1 MTALFGPAGQCDKAR
16 EKKLKSTLEYL
27 EYLKSVGL
35 HAFEYSCGRG
45 VNIGEQTAKKLGERA
60 KQLGISLSL
69 HAPYYIS
76 LASLEEEKRKK
87 SVDHYLYQSAL
98 TVDHMGGTRIVV
110 HPGGLNK
117 QTRGRALE
125 VAVETLRQA
134 QQYLDAH
141 GLSHI
146 VMCPETMGKICQLG
160 DLDEVIALC
169 KVDDRMLPCVDF
181 GHMNARTL
189 GALDS
194 KEAYAAL
201 LDKLEQELGS
211 ERVRRM
217 HVHFSQ
223 IEYSAG
229 GEVRHLTF
237 SDNKGFGPDYQPLME
252 LFAQRGISPTV
263 ICESAGTQS
272 QDALTMQESY
282 RRALS
287 EFSGENEANAKGK
300 GC

>member
-1 MTALFGPAGQCDKAR
+1 MKVKFGPAGQCGKAK
-16 EKKLKSTLEYL
+16 ELKIKSTLQYL
-27 EYLKSVGL
+27 DYLDQIGL
-35 HAFEYSCGRG
+35 SAFEYSCGRG
-45 VNIGEQTAKKLGERA
+45 VNIGEKTARQLGEKAKKLGIA
-60 KQLGISLSL
+60 MSL
-69 HAPYYIS
+69 HTPYFIS

-87 SVDHYLYQSAL
+87 SVEHYIYQSAL
-98 TVDHMGGTRIVV
+98 TVDYMGGTRIVV

-117 QTRGRALE
+117 QTRAKALE
-125 VAVETLRQA
+125 VAIDTIRKA
-134 QQYLDAH
+134 QKFLDEQ

-146 VMCPETMGKICQLG
+146 IMCPETMGKILQLG

-189 GALDS
+189 GSLDS
-194 KEAYAAL
+194 KEAFAAL
-201 LDKLEQELGS
+201 LDKLEDQLGK
-211 ERVRRM
+211 ERIRRM

-229 GEVRHLTF
+229 GEVRHLIF

-252 LFAQRGISPTV
+252 LFAERGMEPTV

-272 QDALTMQESY
+272 EDALIMQ
-282 RRALS
+282 RAYEKALL
-287 EFSGENEANAKGK
+287 EDKK
-300 GC
+300 

>member
-1 MTALFGPAGQCDKAR
+1 MEAKFGPAGQCGKAK
-16 EKKLKSTLEYL
+16 ELKIKSTLQYL
-27 EYLKSVGL
+27 DYLDQVGL
-35 HAFEYSCGRG
+35 TAFEYSCGRG
-45 VNIGEQTAKKLGERA
+45 VNISEKTARQLGEKA
-60 KQLGISLSL
+60 ESLGISMSL
-69 HAPYYIS
+69 HAPYFIS

-87 SVDHYLYQSAL
+87 SVEHYIYQSAL
-98 TVDHMGGTRIVV
+98 AVDYMRGTRIVV

-117 QTRGRALE
+117 QSRAKALE
-125 VAVETLRQA
+125 VATETLAQA
-134 QQYLDAH
+134 RRYLDEY

-146 VMCPETMGKICQLG
+146 TICPETMGKILQLG
-160 DLDEVIALC
+160 NLEEVIALC
-169 KVDDRMLPCVDF
+169 KIDDRMIPCIDF

-194 KEAYAAL
+194 KEAFAAL
-201 LDKLEQELGS
+201 LSQLENGLGK

-237 SDNKGFGPDYQPLME
+237 SDNKGFGPNYRPLME
-252 LFAQRGISPTV
+252 LFAEWGIMPTV

-272 QDALTMQESY
+272 EDALTMQKAYEE
-282 RRALS
+282 AFS
-287 EFSGENEANAKGK
+287 ENRENEG
-300 GC
+300 

>member
-1 MTALFGPAGQCDKAR
+1 MKVKFGPAGQCGKAK
-16 EKKLKSTLEYL
+16 ELKIKSTLQYL
-27 EYLKSVGL
+27 DYVDQIGL
-35 HAFEYSCGRG
+35 SAFEYSCGRG
-45 VNIGEQTAKKLGERA
+45 VNIGEKTARQLGEKAKKLGIA
-60 KQLGISLSL
+60 MSL
-69 HAPYYIS
+69 HAPYFIS

-87 SVDHYLYQSAL
+87 SVEHYIYQSAL
-98 TVDHMGGTRIVV
+98 TVDYMGGTRIVV

-117 QTRGRALE
+117 QTRAKALE
-125 VAVETLRQA
+125 VAIDTIRKA
-134 QQYLDAH
+134 QKFLDEQ

-146 VMCPETMGKICQLG
+146 IMCPETMGKILQLG

-189 GALDS
+189 GSLDS
-194 KEAYAAL
+194 KEAFAAL
-201 LDKLEQELGS
+201 LDKLEDQLGK
-211 ERVRRM
+211 ERIRRM

-229 GEVRHLTF
+229 GEVRHLIF

-252 LFAQRGISPTV
+252 LFAERGMEPTV

-272 QDALTMQESY
+272 EDALIMQ
-282 RRALS
+282 RAYEKALL
-287 EFSGENEANAKGK
+287 EDKK
-300 GC
+300 

>member
-1 MTALFGPAGQCDKAR
+1 MKVKFGPAGQCGKAK
-16 EKKLKSTLEYL
+16 ELKIKSTLQYL
-27 EYLKSVGL
+27 DYLDQIGL
-35 HAFEYSCGRG
+35 SAFEYSCGRG
-45 VNIGEQTAKKLGERA
+45 VNIGEKTARQLGEKAKKLGIA
-60 KQLGISLSL
+60 MSL
-69 HAPYYIS
+69 HAPYFIS

-87 SVDHYLYQSAL
+87 SVEHYIYQSAL
-98 TVDHMGGTRIVV
+98 TVDYMGGTRIVV

-117 QTRGRALE
+117 QTRAKALE
-125 VAVETLRQA
+125 VAIDTIRKA
-134 QQYLDAH
+134 QKFLDEQ

-146 VMCPETMGKICQLG
+146 IMCPETMGKILQLG

-189 GALDS
+189 GSLDS
-194 KEAYAAL
+194 KEAFAAL
-201 LDKLEQELGS
+201 LDKLEDQLGK
-211 ERVRRM
+211 ERIRRM

-229 GEVRHLTF
+229 GEVRHLIF

-252 LFAQRGISPTV
+252 LFAERGMEPTV

-272 QDALTMQESY
+272 EDALIMQ
-282 RRALS
+282 RAYEKALL
-287 EFSGENEANAKGK
+287 EDKK
-300 GC
+300 

>member
-1 MTALFGPAGQCDKAR
+1 MKGKVGPAGQCGKA
-16 EKKLKSTLEYL
+16 KGLKIESTLQYL
-27 EYLKSVGL
+27 DYLDQIGL
-35 HAFEYSCGRG
+35 SAFEYSCGRG
-45 VNIGEQTAKKLGERA
+45 VNIGEKTARQLGEKAKKLGIA
-60 KQLGISLSL
+60 MSL
-69 HAPYYIS
+69 HAPYFIS

-87 SVDHYLYQSAL
+87 SVEHYIYQSAL
-98 TVDHMGGTRIVV
+98 TVDYMGGTRIVV

-117 QTRGRALE
+117 QTRAKALE
-125 VAVETLRQA
+125 VAIDTIRKA
-134 QQYLDAH
+134 QKFLDEQ

-146 VMCPETMGKICQLG
+146 IMCPETMGKILQLG

-189 GALDS
+189 GSLDS
-194 KEAYAAL
+194 KEAFAAL
-201 LDKLEQELGS
+201 LDKLEDQLGK
-211 ERVRRM
+211 ERIRRM

-229 GEVRHLTF
+229 GEVRHLIF

-252 LFAQRGISPTV
+252 LFAERGMEPTV

-272 QDALTMQESY
+272 EDALIMQ
-282 RRALS
+282 RAYEKALL
-287 EFSGENEANAKGK
+287 EDKK
-300 GC
+300 

>member
-1 MTALFGPAGQCDKAR
+1 MKVKFGPAGQCGKAK
-16 EKKLKSTLEYL
+16 ELKIKSTLQYL
-27 EYLKSVGL
+27 DYLDQIGL
-35 HAFEYSCGRG
+35 SAFEYSCGRG
-45 VNIGEQTAKKLGERA
+45 VNIGEKTARQLGEKAKKLGIA
-60 KQLGISLSL
+60 MSL
-69 HAPYYIS
+69 HAPYFIS

-87 SVDHYLYQSAL
+87 SVEHYIYQSAL
-98 TVDHMGGTRIVV
+98 TVDYMGGTRIVV

-117 QTRGRALE
+117 QTRAKALE
-125 VAVETLRQA
+125 VAIDTIRKA
-134 QQYLDAH
+134 QKFLDEQ

-146 VMCPETMGKICQLG
+146 IMCPETMGKILQLG

-189 GALDS
+189 GSLDS
-194 KEAYAAL
+194 KEAFAAL
-201 LDKLEQELGS
+201 LDKLEDQLGK
-211 ERVRRM
+211 ERIRRM

-229 GEVRHLTF
+229 GEVRHLIF

-252 LFAQRGISPTV
+252 LFAERGMEPTV

-272 QDALTMQESY
+272 QDALTMQ
-282 RRALS
+282 RAYEKALL
-287 EFSGENEANAKGK
+287 EDKK
-300 GC
+300 

>member
-1 MTALFGPAGQCDKAR
+1 MTAIFGPAGQCHKAK

-27 EYLKSVGL
+27 EYISSLGL
-35 HAFEYSCGRG
+35 GAFEYSCGRG
-45 VNIGEQTAKKLGERA
+45 VNIGENTARQLGEKAKKLGIA
-60 KQLGISLSL
+60 MSL

-87 SVDHYLYQSAL
+87 SVDHYIYQSAL
-98 TVDHMGGTRIVV
+98 TVDYMGGTRIVV

-117 QTRGRALE
+117 QTRRRALE
-125 VAVETLRQA
+125 VAVETLRKA
-134 QQYLDAH
+134 QRFLDDH

-146 VMCPETMGKICQLG
+146 IICPETMGKICQLG
-160 DLDEVIALC
+160 DLDEVIAMC

-181 GHMNARTL
+181 GHLNARTL
-189 GALDS
+189 GSLDS
-194 KEAYAAL
+194 KEAFAAL

-211 ERVRRM
+211 ERARRM

-223 IEYSAG
+223 IEFSAG
-229 GEVRHLTF
+229 GEVRHLIF

-252 LFAQRGISPTV
+252 LFAQRNLAPTV

-272 QDALTMQESY
+272 DDALIMQKAYSL
-282 RRALS
+282 ALS
-287 EFSGENEANAKGK
+287 ERSEDEN
-300 GC
+300 